1 MKEKEKRT
9 AGSGGRLARCLLLT
23 VLFMILSAGLVAVPT
38 SETQAAS
45 TTKKTVK
52 IKLVGSSGR
61 YILDTGYNWWL
72 RDKNGRS
79 VGGFNYVKVPA
90 GNRLKS
96 GYYMFDNRG
105 RLCTG
110 KHFHKVNTT
119 LGRKQFK
126 GTYYFGGQNGSLY
139 RKKGW
144 ITVGGKKYLL
154 TP

>member
-9 AGSGGRLARCLLLT
+9 AGSGGRLARGLLLT
-23 VLFMILSAGLVAVPT
+23 VLFMILSAGLVAVPA

-90 GNRLKS
+90 GNR
-96 GYYMFDNRG
+96 
-105 RLCTG
+105 
-110 KHFHKVNTT
+110 
-119 LGRKQFK
+119 
-126 GTYYFGGQNGSLY
+126 
-139 RKKGW
+139 
-144 ITVGGKKYLL
+144 
-154 TP
+154 